1 MGIGIDIKGV
11 GEIVKGAGTFA
22 KDVRSA
28 ITGELSPEKKAEL
41 ELRAKELE
49 ARALEIDAASMQS
62 QVEVNKIEAAS
73 TNWFIAGAR
82 PAIMWICAA
91 GLFYGTI
98 GKPFI
103 EFIARV
109 FGYAGTFP
117 EIDNATLNTTMYGM
131 LGLGSMRTYEKVK
144 GATQNH

>member
-1 MGIGIDIKGV
+1 MGIGIDIKGA
-11 GEIVKGAGTFA
+11 GDTLKGAGALA
-22 KDVRSA
+22 KDIRSA
-28 ITGELSPEKKAEL
+28 ITGEISPEKKAEL
-41 ELRAKELE
+41 E
-49 ARALEIDAASMQS
+49 ARALELEAQAMQAQTEINKVEAS
-62 QVEVNKIEAAS
+62 S

-109 FGYAGTFP
+109 FGYTGTFP